1 MVDPGDESD
10 PYRLAEI
17 ELSERKV
24 PFIVRRY
31 LPDGSYE
38 DWKASELYI
47 EWIIR
52 ILFCLIIYR
61 RIIDQAW
68 SLFSALSVSMPSE
81 GLVISWIDLF
91 LDLSDLTSSF
101 WADSFAWSSFYASS
115 GTTPSDSDYWSDSAS
130 TSGRGREKSNF
141 GSVTLSTVALVRTT
155 ICWLP
160 APKVLI
166 LHSKNILGWTS

>member
-38 DWKASELYI
+38 DWKASELFI

-52 ILFCLIIYR
+52 ILF
-61 RIIDQAW
+61 
-68 SLFSALSVSMPSE
+68 LFNYL
-81 GLVISWIDLF
+81 
-91 LDLSDLTSSF
+91 
-101 WADSFAWSSFYASS
+101 
-115 GTTPSDSDYWSDSAS
+115 
-130 TSGRGREKSNF
+130 
-141 GSVTLSTVALVRTT
+141 
-155 ICWLP
+155 
-160 APKVLI
+160 
-166 LHSKNILGWTS
+166 